1 MSNEKQ
7 ETPVQK
13 IVGILRESG
22 AKVYVVTVASHEGNG
37 RMRALLGLNGSAD
50 DIIELLASVIR
61 RLVDG
66 MKLPDQ
72 KAKNGVTAAVLA
84 QLTQAVILGANGEAS
99 SIDSL

>member
-22 AKVYVVTVASHEGNG
+22 AKVYVVAVASPDGDN
-37 RMRALLGLNGSAD
+37 RMRALSGMNGSSD

-61 RLVDG
+61 RIIDG
-66 MKLPDQ
+66 MKFPDRHA
-72 KAKNGVTAAVLA
+72 KAEATAAVLSLLM
-84 QLTQAVILGANGEAS
+84 QSVVVGANGEVH
-99 SIDSL
+99 SIGPL

>member
-1 MSNEKQ
+1 MSSEKQ

-22 AKVYVVTVASHEGNG
+22 ANVYVVTVASPEGNG
-37 RMRALLGLNGSAD
+37 RMRALLGMNGSMD

-66 MKLPDQ
+66 MKFPDT
-72 KAKNGVTAAVLA
+72 KAKHVVTAAVLA
-84 QLTQAVILGANGEAS
+84 QLTQAVITGANGEAH
-99 SIDSL
+99 SIGPL